1 MKRFIK
7 QVIELYR
14 NAYGGLSNSAWMLAF
29 IMFVNRAGSMVMP
42 FLSVYL
48 KEGLDFSLKDTGV
61 LMSCFGLGAMGGS
74 FLGGYLTDKLGQ
86 FKVQVGSLVVGGIG
100 FLLVSQLSTFWT
112 LAIGLFLLS
121 CITESLRPA
130 NSASIASYSRPENIT
145 RVFSLNRMAINLG
158 FSIGPALGGL
168 LAAISFQ
175 ALFIVDGLT
184 CIGAGILFYFFFR
197 KRQIRSALRKEQNL
211 QNKHLKKSPYEDWR
225 YIIFVIM
232 VMCYAIAF
240 FQLFMTL
247 PLYYRD
253 VYGLSE
259 QAIGGLL
266 ALNGLI
272 VFAIEMVL
280 VYLIGQRWRIGKLIF
295 WGTLLMGLA
304 YMCLN
309 LGYSPAILIFSMILL
324 SFSEILAMPYMSTMA
339 VNRSGEHSMGGYMGM
354 YSLAYASAFV
364 LAPFTG
370 TRFVE
375 IYGFDVF
382 WWTLGGMSVLVATGF
397 LWISQYL
404 EKPVSV
410 NNDSETEIDEV
421 KTATSDL

>member
-1 MKRFIK
+1 MKRFIG

-14 NAYGGLSNSAWMLAF
+14 KAYGGLSSAAWMLAF
-29 IMFVNRAGSMVMP
+29 VMFVNRAGSMVMP

-86 FKVQVGSLVVGGIG
+86 FKVQVGSLVFGGIG
-100 FLLVSQLSTFWT
+100 FLLVSQLSSFWT
-112 LAIGLFLLS
+112 LSFGLFALS

-168 LAAISFQ
+168 LAAISFK

-197 KRQIRSALRKEQNL
+197 RKQIRSALRKEQNL
-211 QNKHLKKSPYEDWR
+211 QNKHLKKSPYRDWR
-225 YIIFVIM
+225 YIIFVSM
-232 VMCYAIAF
+232 VMCYAVVF

-247 PLYYRD
+247 PIYYRD

-259 QAIGGLL
+259 KSIGALL

-272 VFAIEMVL
+272 VFLIEMIL
-280 VYLIGQRWRIGKLIF
+280 VYWIGQRWRIGKLIF
-295 WGTLLMGLA
+295 IGTLLMALA
-304 YMCLN
+304 YMSLN
-309 LGYSPAILIFSMILL
+309 WGHSSLILILSMILL
-324 SFSEILAMPYMSTMA
+324 SFSEILAMPYMATMA
-339 VNRSGEHSMGGYMGM
+339 VNRSGEHSVGGYMGM
-354 YSLAYASAFV
+354 YSLAYATAFV
-364 LAPFTG
+364 ISPFAG
-370 TRFVE
+370 TRFVGAF
-375 IYGFDVF
+375 GFDLF
-382 WWTLGGMSVLVATGF
+382 WWTLSGITILVAIGF
-397 LWISQYL
+397 IWISSYL
-404 EKPVSV
+404 EKPISM
-410 NNDSETEIDEV
+410 DLQTETENAVSNIEQNNI
-421 KTATSDL
+421 

>member
-1 MKRFIK
+1 MKRFFG

-14 NAYGGLSNSAWMLAF
+14 NAYGGLSSSAWMLAL

-42 FLSVYL
+42 FLAVYL
-48 KEGLDFSLKDTGV
+48 KEGLEFSLKDTGV

-86 FKVQVGSLVVGGIG
+86 FKVQVGSLVLGGIG
-100 FLLVSQLSTFWT
+100 FLLVSQLDTFWT
-112 LAIGLFLLS
+112 LAIGLFTLS

-184 CIGAGILFYFFFR
+184 CIGAGVLFYFFFR

-211 QNKHLKKSPYEDWR
+211 QNKHLKKSPYQDWR

-232 VMCYAIAF
+232 VTCYAIAF

-304 YMCLN
+304 YVFLN
-309 LGYSPAILIFSMILL
+309 LGYSPAILVVSMILL
-324 SFSEILAMPYMSTMA
+324 SFSEILAMPYMATMA

-354 YSLAYASAFV
+354 YSLAYATAFV
-364 LAPFTG
+364 LAPFIG
-370 TRFVE
+370 TRFVGAF
-375 IYGFDVF
+375 GFDLF
-382 WWTLGGMSVLVATGF
+382 WWTLGGMSIIVSLGF
-397 LWISQYL
+397 MWISRYL
-404 EKPVSV
+404 EMPIKVILESEKDHSEGMISS
-410 NNDSETEIDEV
+410 NDV
-421 KTATSDL
+421 

>member
-1 MKRFIK
+1 
-7 QVIELYR
+7 
-14 NAYGGLSNSAWMLAF
+14 
-29 IMFVNRAGSMVMP
+29 
-42 FLSVYL
+42 
-48 KEGLDFSLKDTGV
+48 
-61 LMSCFGLGAMGGS
+61 MSCFGLGAMGGS

-86 FKVQVGSLVVGGIG
+86 FKVQVGSLVLGGIG
-100 FLLVSQLSTFWT
+100 FILVSQLSTFVT
-112 LAIGLFLLS
+112 LAFGLFALS

-197 KRQIRSALRKEQNL
+197 KRQIRSSLRKEQNL
-211 QNKHLKKSPYEDWR
+211 QNKHLKKSPYKDWR
-225 YIIFVIM
+225 YIIFIGM
-232 VMCYAIAF
+232 VMCYGIAF

-272 VFAIEMVL
+272 VFAVEMVL

-295 WGTLLMGLA
+295 WGTILMGLA
-304 YMCLN
+304 YVSLN
-309 LGYSPAILIFSMILL
+309 LAFSPVILIFSMILL

-354 YSLAYASAFV
+354 YSLAYATAFV

-370 TRFVE
+370 TRFVGA
-375 IYGFDVF
+375 YGFDLF
-382 WWTLGGMSVLVATGF
+382 WWVLGLFSLLLGIGF
-397 LWISQYL
+397 LFVSKKL
-404 EKPVSV
+404 ERNIP
-410 NNDSETEIDEV
+410 DSEASLQI
-421 KTATSDL
+421 